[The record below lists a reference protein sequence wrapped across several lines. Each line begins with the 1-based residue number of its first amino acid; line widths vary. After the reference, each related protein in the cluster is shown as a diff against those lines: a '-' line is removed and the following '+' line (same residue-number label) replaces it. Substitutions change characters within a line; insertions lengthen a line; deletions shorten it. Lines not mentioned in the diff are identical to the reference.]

1 MMHKLRLIL
10 LFASFYLLKI
20 TYIPINIPHSS
31 FLTPHFSLLIP
42 HSIVK
47 GHWSLV
53 IGQRSEAQNLN
64 NLSTASR
71 KAQKLFLQANERY
84 QLREYQ
90 QALEL
95 VDKAIDE
102 DSNFAEAW
110 GLKGDMAA
118 EQRDIEGAIA
128 NYDKAV
134 LLLPDMDYNL
144 YVILGNLKLMT
155 GRYAEAKAKYE
166 KYLSYNKGPTNRR
179 WQTEENILKCNYGT
193 EMMAHPVPF
202 NPKNLGDSIN
212 TIHDEYINAI
222 SSDKQTLWFT
232 RRLPTGA
239 IVPNGSDAIEE
250 DFYFSH
256 LSGDTSWMRTLNLGP
271 PINTRGNEGAI
282 SISPDGQLLFFAAC
296 QRDDGFGS
304 CDIYWSWKMGNR
316 WSIPRNLGP
325 TVNSET
331 WDSQPSFSSDGKTLY
346 FASKRG
352 GGKGSSDIWKSELL
366 PNGDWTL
373 PVNLGDSINT
383 AGEEQ
388 NPFIHPDDQTLYFAS
403 KGHQGMGGLD
413 LFYTRKE
420 LDGSWGK
427 PVNLGYPIN
436 TYADEITLIVNSTGE
451 IAYISSDKY
460 GGKGRQDIYSF
471 PLYKE
476 AQPNPVTYMK
486 GIVYDKESGN
496 RLQAFFELT
505 DLFRNQLVVQA
516 TSDPIDGSFLVC
528 LPTDRNYAL
537 NVSRDGYLFYS
548 DNFVLTG
555 IREQAKPFLKNIP
568 LQPIKVGET
577 VVLKNIFFDTDK
589 FELKP
594 ESFAELEKLLGLLQ
608 KNPSLK
614 IEISGHTDI
623 RGSEEHNL
631 ELSKNRAKAV
641 SDYLVN
647 HGIAQACMTY
657 AGYGFSKPI
666 DSNDTDEGRANN
678 RRTEFRIVAK

>member
-1 MMHKLRLIL
+1 MKYTPKVIL
-10 LFASFYLLKI
+10 VFFLSLFSFAQSPV
-20 TYIPINIPHSS
+20 T
-31 FLTPHFSLLIP
+31 
-42 HSIVK
+42 
-47 GHWSLV
+47 GHWSLAM
-53 IGQRSEAQNLN
+53 GQRSEAQNQN
-64 NLSTASR
+64 NLSTTSR

-84 QLREYQ
+84 QLREYK

-95 VDKAIDE
+95 VNKAIEE
-102 DSNFAEAW
+102 DGNFAEAY

-134 LLLPDMDYNL
+134 TLLPDMDYSL
-144 YVILGNLKLMT
+144 YVVLGNLKLIT
-155 GRYAEAKAKYE
+155 GRYAEAKRDYE

-179 WQTEENILKCNYGT
+179 WQTEENILRCDYGLQ
-193 EMMAHPVPF
+193 MMTHPVAF
-202 NPKNLGDSIN
+202 EPKNLGDSIN
-212 TIHDEYINAI
+212 TIHDEYINAL
-222 SSDKQTLWFT
+222 SSDKQTLFFT
-232 RRLPTGA
+232 RRLPTGM

-250 DFYFSH
+250 DFYRSF
-256 LSGDTSWMRTLNLGP
+256 LIEDTTWLKAQNLGP

-296 QRDDGFGS
+296 QRPDGFGS
-304 CDIYWSWKMGNR
+304 CDIYWSWKMGDR

-331 WDSQPSFSSDGKTLY
+331 WDSQPSFSSDGRTLY

-366 PNGDWTL
+366 PNGDWTH
-373 PVNLGDSINT
+373 PVNLGDSVNT
-383 AGEEQ
+383 PKEEQ
-388 NPFIHPDDQTLYFAS
+388 NPFIHSDDQTLYFAS
-403 KGHQGMGGLD
+403 NGHQGMGGLD

-427 PVNLGYPIN
+427 PVNLGFPIN
-436 TYADEITLIVNSTGE
+436 TYADEITLIVNSSGNV
-451 IAYISSDKY
+451 AYISSDKF

-471 PLYKE
+471 PLYEE
-476 AQPNPVTYMK
+476 ARPNPVTYMK
-486 GIVYDKESGN
+486 GIVYDKETGN
-496 RLQAFFELT
+496 RLQAHFELS
-505 DLFRNQLVVQA
+505 DLLRNQIAVQA

-537 NVSRDGYLFYS
+537 NVSREGYLFYS
-548 DNFVLTG
+548 DNFSLSG

-577 VVLKNIFFDTDK
+577 VVLRNIFFDTDK

-594 ESFAELEKLLGLLQ
+594 ESFSELEKLLGLLRN
-608 KNPSLK
+608 NPSLK

-641 SDYLVN
+641 VDYLVG
-647 HGIAQACMTY
+647 HGIVQNRMTY
-657 AGYGFSKPI
+657 AGFGFSKPI
-666 DSNDTDEGRANN
+666 DTNDTDQGRANN
-678 RRTEFRIVAK
+678 RRTEFRIVGK